1 MVRAEADEDKAVVEE
16 QEGTVKEEPNPEKDE
31 KEVPEMKREGKGIKR
46 EVEKVPHK
54 TGRRKAL
61 KPEEIVQ
68 MLENEEEE
76 VEASNVEEA
85 RRDAAEA
92 ANTTPNKFF

>member
-1 MVRAEADEDKAVVEE
+1 MCTSFMD
-16 QEGTVKEEPNPEKDE
+16 GTIGV
-31 KEVPEMKREGKGIKR
+31 KR

-68 MLENEEEE
+68 MAGNEEE
-76 VEASNVEEA
+76 VEAGDVEET
-85 RRDAAEA
+85 RRDAAED
-92 ANTTPNKFF
+92 ANTTPNKFFSIQRLGFKL

>member
-1 MVRAEADEDKAVVEE
+1 MSFMDGLE
-16 QEGTVKEEPNPEKDE
+16 
-31 KEVPEMKREGKGIKR
+31 GIKR

-68 MLENEEEE
+68 TAGKEEE
-76 VEASNVEEA
+76 VEASNVEET
-85 RRDAAEA
+85 RGDAAEA
-92 ANTTPNKFF
+92 ANTTPNKFFSIDRLGFKL

>member
-1 MVRAEADEDKAVVEE
+1 MDGLE
-16 QEGTVKEEPNPEKDE
+16 
-31 KEVPEMKREGKGIKR
+31 GIKR

-68 MLENEEEE
+68 TAVKE
-76 VEASNVEEA
+76 VEAANVEES
-85 RRDAAEA
+85 RGDAAEA
-92 ANTTPNKFF
+92 ANTTPNKFFSMERLGFKL